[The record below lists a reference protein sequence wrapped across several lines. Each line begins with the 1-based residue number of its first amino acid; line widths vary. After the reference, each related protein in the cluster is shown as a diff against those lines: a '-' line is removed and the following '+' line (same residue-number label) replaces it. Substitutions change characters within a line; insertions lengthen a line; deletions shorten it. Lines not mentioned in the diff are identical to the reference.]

1 MKNTRLDGLYYWAR
15 YQADRK
21 IDFNGFYW
29 KRADGGLLIDPM
41 PLEADEIAQ
50 IEELGG
56 AKQIL
61 ISNADHLRAAPEL
74 KEHFGASILAPEGD
88 RDRFAEQASCVDEWY
103 EDSSDLPAGIEVRFV
118 HGGKSPVEPFFHLT
132 ELNAL
137 LFADAVR
144 SHVSGTLMLLP
155 EAKLQDRPAVLE
167 SLACLAE
174 FEPEAILLGDGDCL
188 FRGASEELARF
199 HKSLQ

>member
-74 KEHFGASILAPEGD
+74 KERLGASVLAPAKD
-88 RDRFAEQASCVDEWY
+88 RERFAEHASCVDHWY
-103 EDSSDLPAGIEVRFV
+103 EDAGGLPDGVDVRWIR
-118 HGGKSPVEPFFHLT
+118 GGKSPVEPLFHLT
-132 ELNAL
+132 ALNAL
-137 LFADAVR
+137 VFADVVR
-144 SHVSGTLMLLP
+144 SHVSGALMLLP
-155 EAKLQDRPAVLE
+155 GAKLQDRSAVVE
-167 SLACLAE
+167 SLGCLAE

-188 FRGASEELARF
+188 FRGASQELARF